1 MEALAP
7 AEIERLNN
15 VLSQALDKFKEYND
29 STGGGNNEFV
39 TKAIQK
45 IQDTSISIVKRL
57 SALFILL
64 DMVQGI
70 RTSFSTAPGEPPIV
84 AGNIVDVVS
93 GHTIY
98 TMDLTFEPSCSQLI
112 SQSRGK
118 IFTLQVAPSLV
129 SLSRLKE
136 IYDESEFFFF

>member
-64 DMVQGI
+64 DMVQGV
-70 RTSFSTAPGEPPIV
+70 RTSV
-84 AGNIVDVVS
+84 VDVEN

-98 TMDLTFEPSCSQLI
+98 TMDLTLEPSCSQLI